1 MPSVQLE
8 FVVFSIH
15 DQREHHYLKAIKKYD
30 VMNAEI
36 FSYADAP
43 TEYIE
48 VEKVSYAY
56 RSLGKQQGIPVVCLQ
71 HFTGTL
77 DNWDPIII
85 NGLAKERRV
94 ITIDNSG
101 IGNSGGT
108 TPDNVGDMARDAIK
122 IITALG
128 IKKCDVV
135 GYSLGGFIA
144 QKIAATR
151 PDLFRKIILVGTAP
165 QGAKALRSFPHLVE
179 KAFQQ
184 QGIEVYLYIFAT
196 KSEKSRKLVTATY
209 LRLLE
214 RKDDRD
220 NETGMS
226 SVQAQVK
233 ALTRWGTD
241 PVTIRLSE
249 IHQPVMIVQGS
260 NDEMMDSDTSLELF
274 KQIPNA
280 LLFYYPDSAHGS
292 FFQYPEMFVEQA
304 NFFLNHFE

>member
-1 MPSVQLE
+1 MS
-8 FVVFSIH
+8 
-15 DQREHHYLKAIKKYD
+15 K
-30 VMNAEI
+30 EI
-36 FSYADAP
+36 SNYADTP
-43 TEYIE
+43 TQYIE
-48 VEKVSYAY
+48 VEGVRYAY
-56 RSLGKQQGIPVVCLQ
+56 RSLGKQSGIPLLCLQ

-85 NGLAKERRV
+85 NGLAKERTV
-94 ITIDNSG
+94 ITIDNTG

-108 TPDNVGDMARDAIK
+108 TPNNVQDMARDAIK
-122 IITALG
+122 IITALR
-128 IKKCDVV
+128 IKKCDVL
-135 GYSLGGFIA
+135 GYSLGGFIV
-144 QKIAATR
+144 QTIAATK
-151 PDLFRKIILVGTAP
+151 PDLFRKIILAGTAP
-165 QGAKALRSFPHLVE
+165 QGAKALRSFPQLVE
-179 KAFQQ
+179 TAFQQ
-184 QGIEVYLYIFAT
+184 QGIEVYLHIFAT
-196 KSEKSRKLVTATY
+196 KSEKSRKLITATY
-209 LRLLE
+209 QRLME
-214 RKDDRD
+214 RKKDRD
-220 NETGMS
+220 KETGMP

-241 PVTIRLSE
+241 PVTIKLSE

>member
-1 MPSVQLE
+1 
-8 FVVFSIH
+8 
-15 DQREHHYLKAIKKYD
+15 
-30 VMNAEI
+30 MNAQI
-36 FSYADAP
+36 INYADAP
-43 TEYIE
+43 TQYIE
-48 VEKVSYAY
+48 VDGIRYAY
-56 RSLGKQQGIPVVCLQ
+56 RSLGKQTGIPMVCLQ

-85 NGLAKERRV
+85 NGLANERP
-94 ITIDNSG
+94 IIAIDNTG

-108 TPDNVGDMARDAIK
+108 TPDNVQDMAQIAIK
-122 IITALG
+122 IITALE
-128 IKKCDVV
+128 IRKCDVL

-144 QKIAATR
+144 QTIAATK
-151 PDLFRKIILVGTAP
+151 PDLFRKIILAGTAP
-165 QGAKALRSFPHLVE
+165 QRTKALRSFPQLVE

-196 KSEKSRKLVTATY
+196 KSEKSRKLLTATY
-209 LRLLE
+209 QRLME
-214 RKDDRD
+214 RKNDRD
-220 NETGMS
+220 KETGMP

-292 FFQYPEMFVEQA
+292 FFQYPEMFVNQA
-304 NFFLNHFE
+304 NYFLNHFE